1 MKIANY
7 KMENCLKEIFTMRIF
22 HQNRPSIYPFDPWKV
37 VETEFKAAYNHRN
50 EAIFSLGNGYMGL
63 RGTFEEG
70 LPAHVPSTPGTY
82 INGIYETEPIIYGEY
97 MARQPAEYQSMINI
111 TDWKGLKIFVDSE
124 EFSMFSGTVDDYS
137 RTLDLKEGIL
147 RRQLT
152 WTSPKGRRVE
162 IMFERFI
169 SHANQH
175 LAFMRCSVLPLN
187 FSGAVV
193 LRSHVN
199 GAVTNYHHLRE
210 PALEVVSTTM
220 TNESGVL
227 VSRTKNSKLA
237 IGCAV
242 THQTSPATSI
252 MGSASTTCLD
262 FLARFEA
269 VEGQTITMDK
279 FIAVSSSRETPEEQ
293 LGNFVQ
299 RLVIRSSQHG
309 YDRGRKSHVEFL
321 ESYWDDTDVE
331 IEGDVALQQGMRF
344 NALQLL
350 QSTGRDGKTNIA
362 AKGLSGEYYEGH
374 YFWDT
379 ETYIIP
385 FFLYSQPSLV
395 RKLLEY
401 RYSILEPARQNAKRM
416 RDQGALYAW
425 RTINGH
431 EASGNF
437 LGSTVQYHINA
448 AVAYAIHKYLEAT
461 EDYDFLVE
469 MGAEILFETARCWA
483 HRGAFLESRG
493 GQYCINEVCGPDE
506 YKPGV
511 NNNCY
516 TNYMAQFNLQLA
528 LEARDRLRNDYP
540 EEYAKLVARLDL
552 QEDEFALWQKCADR
566 MYLPFD
572 ETLGIHPQDDSFL
585 TKDPIDID
593 SIPPSEIPLVNNW
606 HPLVI
611 WRYQVIKQADVI
623 LLLFLLGDRFTLAE
637 KKADFDY
644 YEPKT
649 THDSSL
655 SPAIYSIIAAEL
667 GYEEFAYNYFLQT
680 VRLDLDDY
688 NRNAWQGLHT
698 ACMAGSWMGVVN
710 GFAGMRTFGGELSFK
725 PFLPK
730 QWKSYSFKIKFKGA
744 QLNVRVEADHTSYS
758 LIGGTSCSLMHFSQP
773 VTLSA
778 EQTSV
783 VVTNHVSD

>member
-1 MKIANY
+1 
-7 KMENCLKEIFTMRIF
+7 MRKF
-22 HQNRPSIYPFDPWKV
+22 HQNRPSIYPFDPWQV
-37 VETEFKAAYNHRN
+37 VETKFKSAYNHQS
-50 EAIFSLGNGYMGL
+50 ESIFSLGNGYLGI

-70 LPAHVPSTPGTY
+70 LPGHILSTPGAY
-82 INGIYETEPIIYGEY
+82 INGIYETEPIVYGEY
-97 MARQPAEYQSMINI
+97 MARQPTEYQSMINV
-111 TDWKGLKIFVDSE
+111 TDWKGLKILLDSE
-124 EFSMFSGTVDDYS
+124 EFSMFSGTIEDYS
-137 RTLDLKEGIL
+137 RTLDLKEGVL
-147 RRQLT
+147 RRELT
-152 WTSPKGRRVE
+152 WTSPKGRRLW
-162 IMFERFI
+162 ISFERFI
-169 SHANQH
+169 SHANKH
-175 LAFMRCSVLPLN
+175 LALLRCSVSPLN
-187 FSGAVV
+187 FSGPIT
-193 LRSHVN
+193 LRSHIN

-210 PALEVVSTTM
+210 PALEVISTTL
-220 TNESGVL
+220 TNETGVL
-227 VSRTKNSKLA
+227 MSRTKNSGLTIA
-237 IGCAV
+237 CAV
-242 THQTSPATSI
+242 THRTTPATSI

-262 FLARFEA
+262 FLVRFDAE
-269 VEGQTITMDK
+269 EGQMVTMDK
-279 FIAVSSSRETPEEQ
+279 FVALSSSRETAEEH
-293 LGNFVQ
+293 LGSFVE
-299 RLVIRSSQHG
+299 RLALRSAQQG
-309 YDRGRKSHVEFL
+309 YELARQAHVDFLRK
-321 ESYWDDTDVE
+321 YWDDTDVE
-331 IEGDVALQQGMRF
+331 IKGDLALQQGMRF

-401 RYSILEPARQNAKRM
+401 RYSILDAARLNAKRM

-461 EDYDFLVE
+461 GDTDFLVE

-483 HRGAFLESRG
+483 HRGVFLESRN
-493 GQYCINEVCGPDE
+493 GQYCISEVCGPDE

-516 TNYMAQFNLQLA
+516 TNYMAQFNLRLA
-528 LEARDRLRNDYP
+528 LEARDILMKGYP
-540 EEYAKLVARLDL
+540 TEYAQLREKLSLS
-552 QEDEFALWQKCADR
+552 DEEFSLWKRCADH
-566 MYLPFD
+566 MYLPFND
-572 ETLGIHPQDDSFL
+572 ELGIHPQDDSFL
-585 TKDPIDID
+585 DKDPLDID
-593 SIPPSEIPLVNNW
+593 SIPQDEIPLVANW

-623 LLLFLLGDRFTLAE
+623 LLLFLLGDQFTLAE
-637 KKADFDY
+637 KKANFDY

-655 SPAIYSIIAAEL
+655 SPAIYSIIASEL

-710 GFAGMRTFGGELSFK
+710 GFAGMRTFGGQLSFK
-725 PFLPK
+725 PFVPQQL
-730 QWKSYSFKIKFKGA
+730 KSYGFKVKFRGA
-744 QLNVRVEADHTSYS
+744 QLHVKVTAKHTSYN
-758 LIGGTSCSLMHFSQP
+758 LVQGDSCSFSHFAQP
-773 VTLSA
+773 VTLTRG
-778 EQTSV
+778 QTRLLENS
-783 VVTNHVSD
+783 HV

>member
-1 MKIANY
+1 
-7 KMENCLKEIFTMRIF
+7 MRKF
-22 HQNRPSIYPFDPWKV
+22 HQNRPSIYPFDPWQV
-37 VETEFKAAYNHRN
+37 VETEFDPAYNHRN
-50 EAIFSLGNGYMGL
+50 ETIFSLGNGYIGL

-70 LPAHVPSTPGTY
+70 VPASIPSTPGTY
-82 INGIYETEPIIYGEY
+82 INGIYETEPIVYGEY
-97 MARQPAEYQSMINI
+97 MAKQPTEYQTMVNV
-111 TDWKGLKIFVDSE
+111 TDWKGLKILLDNE
-124 EFSMFSGTVDDYS
+124 EFSMFNGTIEKYS
-137 RTLDLKEGIL
+137 RTLDLKDGVL

-152 WTSPKGRRVE
+152 WTSPKGRSLE
-162 IMFERFI
+162 IEFERFV
-169 SHANQH
+169 SQANRH
-175 LAFMRCSVLPLN
+175 LAFLRCSVTPLN
-187 FSGAVV
+187 FSGPITI
-193 LRSHVN
+193 RSHVN
-199 GAVTNYHHLRE
+199 GAVSNYHHLTK
-210 PALEVVSTTM
+210 PAFKVISTTL

-227 VSRTKNSKLA
+227 ISRTGASELTVA
-237 IGCAV
+237 CAV
-242 THQTSPATSI
+242 THRATPLTSI

-269 VEGQTITMDK
+269 KEGQKISLDK
-279 FIAVSSSRETPEEQ
+279 FVALSSSRESAEEQ
-293 LGNFVQ
+293 LGDFVE
-299 RLVIRSSQHG
+299 RLVLRSAAQG
-309 YDRGRKSHVEFL
+309 YDRRRQHHVEFL
-321 ESYWDDTDVE
+321 KSYWNDTDVE
-331 IEGDVALQQGMRF
+331 IEGDVALQQGLRF

-362 AKGLSGEYYEGH
+362 AKGLSGEHYEGH

-385 FFLYSQPSLV
+385 FFLYSQPGLV

-401 RYSILEPARQNAKRM
+401 RYSILDAARLNAKRM
-416 RDQGALYAW
+416 RDQGALYSW

-461 EDYDFLVE
+461 EDTDFLVE
-469 MGAEILFETARCWA
+469 IGAEMLFETARCWA
-483 HRGAFLESRG
+483 HRGVFLESRG
-493 GQYCINEVCGPDE
+493 GAYCINEVCGPDE

-516 TNYMAQFNLQLA
+516 TNYMAQFNLRLA
-528 LEARDRLRNDYP
+528 LQARERLMGDYP
-540 EEYAKLVARLDL
+540 EDYIRLVSKLKID
-552 QEDEFALWQKCADR
+552 ETEFALWQKCADR

-572 ETLGIHPQDDSFL
+572 ADLGIHPQDDSFVD
-585 TKDPIDID
+585 KDPIDID
-593 SIPPSEIPLVNNW
+593 SIPQDEIPLVANW

-611 WRYQVIKQADVI
+611 WRHQVIKQADVI
-623 LLLFLLGDRFTLAE
+623 LLLFLLGDQFTLAE

-655 SPAIYSIIAAEL
+655 SPAIYSIIASEV
-667 GYEEFAYNYFLQT
+667 GYPEFAYNYFLQT

-710 GFAGMRTFGGELSFK
+710 GFAGMRTFGGSLSFK
-725 PFLPK
+725 PFVPEK
-730 QWKSYSFKIKFKGA
+730 WKSYRFKVKFRGS
-744 QLNVRVEADHTSYS
+744 QLQVEVSPEYTTYS
-758 LIGGTSCSLMHFSQP
+758 LLQGGSFSFYHFKQP
-773 VTLSA
+773 VTLSLREILTLENGHA
-778 EQTSV
+778 
-783 VVTNHVSD
+783 